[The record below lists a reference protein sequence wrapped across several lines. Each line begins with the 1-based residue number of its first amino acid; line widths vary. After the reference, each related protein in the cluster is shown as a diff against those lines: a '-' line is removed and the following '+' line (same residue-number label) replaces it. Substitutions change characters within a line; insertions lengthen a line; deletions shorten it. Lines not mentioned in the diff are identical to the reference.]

1 MLVSY
6 FSMLSGRLL
15 LGFFSVATCF
25 ISIVTAMGFPE
36 SALASSDGPVLLR
49 MPVYDDRISSDELFS
64 RAESIVSQEINQY
77 FESDPSLAA
86 IEIVVL
92 GSRNGDVI
100 PVLTTTVSRTQWQEK
115 PQVSAWTKYY
125 SAYALIRRH
134 DSQSPPQ
141 VAAASPS
148 RRSSPVASRG
158 IATQFDR
165 QFDAGRLN
173 GRTVQSYVDFV
184 D

>member
-1 MLVSY
+1 MLANRL
-6 FSMLSGRLL
+6 SMWSSKLL
-15 LGFFSVATCF
+15 LGSISMAACLVGTFSIGAFF
-25 ISIVTAMGFPE
+25 E
-36 SALASSDGPVLLR
+36 SALANSDGPVLLE
-49 MPVYDDRISSDELFS
+49 MPIYSRTSSDDLIS
-64 RAESIVSQEINQY
+64 RAESMVSQEINQH
-77 FESDPSLAA
+77 FDADPSLAA
-86 IEIVVL
+86 IAVVVL

-141 VAAASPS
+141 VAASPS